1 MNQPPVKVT
10 AAVDQRDARS
20 CVRCGVS
27 LEVVSGSRHHRQRR
41 RDGGHSVENLVLLCG
56 SGTTGCH
63 GWVHAN
69 PTRAIAVGLIVPT
82 WVREIALVPVPT
94 VSGWRRLHADGTAED
109 VIETVA
115 RELMA
120 MAGLIA
126 GERQGNPDTV
136 RELSDWAAAE
146 SEEVVSWS

>member
-1 MNQPPVKVT
+1 M
-10 AAVDQRDARS
+10 
-20 CVRCGVS
+20 
-27 LEVVSGSRHHRQRR
+27 
-41 RDGGHSVENLVLLCG
+41 ENLVLLCG

-82 WVREIALVPVPT
+82 WVRDIALVPVLT
-94 VSGWRRLHADGTAED
+94 VSGWRRLHTDGTHED
-109 VIETVA
+109 VIHTVA

-126 GERQGNPDTV
+126 GARQGNPDTV
-136 RELSDWAAAE
+136 RELSGWSTVE